1 VIAVA
6 GSSFSVIDLLRDAK
20 AHLSVITRLRL
31 DARLYQPPPPR
42 PPGKRGRSP
51 LKGARLPSLSC
62 QSASNIWP
70 ASASNT
76 QPPFWL

>member
-1 VIAVA
+1 MHPTALPLLPHEIDQLPLRERIHATLEAAEEAVFQA
-6 GSSFSVIDLLRDAK
+6 MDE
-20 AHLSVITRLRL
+20 
-31 DARLYQPPPPR
+31 
-42 PPGKRGRSP
+42 
-51 LKGARLPSLSC
+51 C